1 MRHRIIAQDGVP
13 TNFFW
18 SDKDGSDRTQ
28 QTVYRRTANGSKRIK
43 NVKFDAVRKQ
53 FTKV

>member
-1 MRHRIIAQDGVP
+1 MRHRIIAKDGSP

-28 QTVYRRTANGSKRIK
+28 QTVYRRTPDGSKRIK
-43 NVKFDAVRKQ
+43 NVKFDATKKR